1 MAGRHVTCSMQHSA
15 RNAER
20 RIYDMRVLGID
31 YGVKKIGIAIGDTV
45 TKIATPWVILENQGH
60 GESIKQI
67 KLICEREGAERVVLG
82 VPRMLR
88 DATQENDQIKAIRL
102 FEADLRSIEI
112 PVDEADET
120 LTSAEAR
127 HYLDGGLR
135 QQDDAVAAAI
145 MLESYLNSGRIK
157 E

>member
-1 MAGRHVTCSMQHSA
+1 MSNNM
-15 RNAER
+15 
-20 RIYDMRVLGID
+20 RILGID
-31 YGVKKIGIAIGDTV
+31 YGAKKIGIAIGDTE
-45 TKIATPWVILENQGH
+45 TKIASPWMILENQGH

-67 KLICEREGAERVVLG
+67 KLICERESVERVVLG
-82 VPRMLR
+82 VPHMLR
-88 DATQENDQIKAIRL
+88 DTTQENDQIRAIRL

-127 HYLDGGLR
+127 HYMDAGSR

-145 MLESYLNSGRIK
+145 MLQGYL
-157 E
+157 EAL